1 MRPKRT
7 SRLPKLI
14 GIFLIGSAALL
25 VQPSMAQLC
34 GNCSTG
40 WHDVLSCYA
49 SSNSNNSCFTVRCTA
64 DGDEIGGVQ
73 RAYCCFDE
81 DPCAF

>member
-1 MRPKRT
+1 MQKK
-7 SRLPKLI
+7 SANGLSKVV
-14 GIFLIGSAALL
+14 GIFLVLGVALL